1 MDWKVDGVA
10 PVSGFASPLNGDSS
24 LRRDWPDCG
33 SAACGGW
40 LLGSCGSASCA
51 YATYAAAQQETA
63 NASKCFIGRDLLQ
76 HIRLGISRILVEDNK
91 AGTHLHLWAAE
102 RPRKPR
108 QGAFERV
115 PGDSIVRRLPFFNR
129 SLKSND

>member
-1 MDWKVDGVA
+1 MDWKVDGAA
-10 PVSGFASPLNGDSS
+10 PVSGFASLLNGDSS

-51 YATYAAAQQETA
+51 CATDAAAPQETA
-63 NASKCFIGRDLLQ
+63 NASKCFISRDLLQ
-76 HIRLGISRILVEDNK
+76 HIRGISCILGEDNK
-91 AGTHLHLWAAE
+91 AGTAVHLWAAG

-108 QGAFERV
+108 HGAF
-115 PGDSIVRRLPFFNR
+115 
-129 SLKSND
+129 